1 MMSEVDD
8 SKVLGVVNDI
18 QRMSICD
25 GPGYRTT
32 VFLKGCYLNCQWCHN
47 PEGKRRYPEVF
58 PYIPN
63 CIGCGECLDVCA
75 TGALTLEEGNKPLI
89 DKGLCVACFQCVKAC
104 KYDAL
109 VVWGKIMAA
118 GEVIDEVEKD
128 KPFYD
133 TSGGGMTLSGGEP
146 MAQVDFALALLKL
159 AKSRELNTAL
169 DTAGS
174 PPWED
179 YEKVLPYVD
188 LVLYDIKVMDSATH
202 KDYAGL
208 GNERILEN
216 ARRIAQSGTKMRIRI
231 PVIPGRNNTVEN
243 MRLTGEFVRG
253 LGDVVEGID
262 LLPYHPYAGSKYR
275 IFGLEYPFPEGEGL
289 ADQDVEP
296 FVNVLI
302 DYGDVTVGG

>member
-1 MMSEVDD
+1 MSEVDD
-8 SKVLGVVNDI
+8 SRVLGVVNDI
-18 QRMSICD
+18 QRMSMCD

-32 VFLKGCYLNCQWCHN
+32 VFLKGCYLDCQWCHN
-47 PEGKRRYPEVF
+47 PEGKGRYPEVF

-63 CIGCGECLDVCA
+63 CTGCGLCLDVCP
-75 TGALTLEEGNKPLI
+75 TGALTLEEGNRPLI
-89 DKGLCVACFQCVKAC
+89 DRGKCIVCLQCVKAC

-109 VVWGKIMAA
+109 VVWGEIRTAA
-118 GEVIDEVEKD
+118 EVIDEVEKD
-128 KPFYD
+128 KPFYV

-146 MAQVDFALALLKL
+146 MAQLDFCLALLRL
-159 AKSRELNTAL
+159 AKSREIHTAL

-174 PPWED
+174 APWAD

-188 LVLYDIKVMDSATH
+188 LVLYDIKIMDSAAH

-208 GNERILEN
+208 GNEGILEN
-216 ARRIAQSGTKMRIRI
+216 ARRIAEKGVKMRIRV
-231 PVIPGRNNTVEN
+231 PVIPYRNNTVEN
-243 MRLTGEFVRG
+243 MRATGEFTRS

-275 IFGLEYPFPEGEGL
+275 IFGIPYPFPEGEGL
-289 ADQDVEP
+289 PDADVEP

-302 DYGDVTVGG
+302 DYADVTVGG

>member
-1 MMSEVDD
+1 MNSIDD
-8 SKVLGVVNDI
+8 SNILGVVNDI
-18 QRMSICD
+18 QRMSMCD

-63 CIGCGECLDVCA
+63 CTGCRECLDVCP
-75 TGALTLEEGNKPLI
+75 TGALTLEEDNRPVI
-89 DKGLCVACFQCVKAC
+89 DKGLCSVCLQCVKVC

-109 VVWGKIMAA
+109 VVWGKIVTA

-128 KPFYD
+128 KPFYV

-146 MAQVDFALALLKL
+146 MAQPEFALALMKL
-159 AKSRELNTAL
+159 AKERGIDTAL

-174 PPWED
+174 APWED
-179 YEKVLPYVD
+179 FEKVLEYTD
-188 LVLYDIKVMDSATH
+188 LVLYDIKVMDSKSH
-202 KDYAGL
+202 KEYSGH
-208 GNERILEN
+208 GNELILEN
-216 ARRIAQSGTKMRIRI
+216 ARRIAAKGIKMRIRI
-231 PVIPGRNNTVEN
+231 PVIPDRNNTVKN
-243 MRLTGEFVRG
+243 MEETGKFIES
-253 LGDVVEGID
+253 LGDMVQGID

-275 IFGLEYPFPEGEGL
+275 IFGLPYPFAEGEGL
-289 ADQDVEP
+289 PDQDVEP

-302 DYGDVTVGG
+302 EYADVTVGG